1 MPELNSKLSALK
13 SSAPQLARILGATA
27 PAGACWLAKDLPDL
41 LRHQWGAVIDFDLAE
56 VPCEHRDKTLIS
68 AAQSRIRTFGDLL
81 LHPSPP
87 LALLKLGKD
96 FFKDKARGSKDQHPE
111 RQVAYLFYLLVILAA
126 RTRLGET
133 ISKLSEA
140 ELERGIEWSLG
151 QAWLQG
157 EVRELMA
164 EFSRTTSRIE

>member
-1 MPELNSKLSALK
+1 MIE
-13 SSAPQLARILGATA
+13 
-27 PAGACWLAKDLPDL
+27 
-41 LRHQWGAVIDFDLAE
+41 F
-56 VPCEHRDKTLIS
+56 
-68 AAQSRIRTFGDLL
+68 
-81 LHPSPP
+81 
-87 LALLKLGKD
+87 
-96 FFKDKARGSKDQHPE
+96 
-111 RQVAYLFYLLVILAA
+111 LFYLLVILAA